1 MTNTTTSSKSVR
13 GRVPRGSRPS
23 AHAAGARVSRGRGG
37 RGAAGASGKGKGRG
51 RVSKALQGV
60 QGKLSALNVS
70 GFVTRFRV
78 PLIVIAAIV
87 ALVAFLYPPARG
99 LYVAWRENGT
109 LQATLDTESE
119 ATEQYQGE
127 IDSLLTEQGIRD
139 EARRKGYVGE
149 GEKSIV
155 IDGDPVDDDESTQD
169 AEPELPWYLSVG
181 DFIFQYHEE

>member
-37 RGAAGASGKGKGRG
+37 RGAAGSSTKGKG

-60 QGKLSALNVS
+60 QGKLSGLNVS

-109 LQATLDTESE
+109 LQTTLDTESE
-119 ATEQYQGE
+119 TTEQYQGE

-155 IDGDPVDDDESTQD
+155 IDGDPVDDDESAQD
-169 AEPELPWYLSVG
+169 TESELPWYLSVG